1 MAGRRTSGALEM
13 LLLSVLADGNSL
25 SGYQISVI
33 LAEPVSL
40 MWAVKHSQIYPALSL
55 LEEQGDIV
63 GSWIVQNGR
72 PNKKN
77 YVISQ
82 AGIERLTDWLVQP
95 RDMLSDD
102 EVRLIAYN
110 LDLIGRERV
119 EQALAMYRE
128 QCIEE
133 RRQLEERWL
142 GVWNAPWDHQP
153 SEERLVGIRSLY
165 EGALAI
171 RDARIAW
178 CNEGL
183 ERAMRGVE
191 RTRPADGSYV

>member
-63 GSWIVQNGR
+63 GSWIVQSGR

-77 YVISQ
+77 YVISPS
-82 AGIERLTDWLVQP
+82 GIERLTQWLLQP
-95 RDMLSDD
+95 RDILSDD

-110 LDLIGRERV
+110 LDLIGQAKVDE
-119 EQALAMYRE
+119 ALAKYLD
-128 QCIEE
+128 QCLEE

-142 GVWNAPWDHQP
+142 GVWNAPWDHQA

-165 EGALAI
+165 ESALAT

-183 ERAMRGVE
+183 DRARRAVA
-191 RTRPADGSYV
+191 RTRPADERYV